1 MHTNKACLKLVT
13 INFNQLPIIMEDLIK
28 KFVYTG
34 VGIASLTAEKLQKS
48 IDKLVD
54 EEKISEKEGKKIV
67 DEFFEKTESKKKD
80 IESQISKITEEVINK
95 FDFSKAKEILDLNK
109 RVKALE
115 SKVSQMSRA
124 SAQATRVTR
133 KPATPKRAVKK
144 PTSK

>member
-1 MHTNKACLKLVT
+1 
-13 INFNQLPIIMEDLIK
+13 MEDLIK

-34 VGIASLTAEKLQKS
+34 VGLASLTAEKLQKS

-54 EEKISEKEGKKIV
+54 EDKISEKEGRKIV
-67 DEFFEKTESKKKD
+67 DEFFKKTESKKKSF
-80 IESQISKITEEVINK
+80 ETQIGKITKEVISK

-115 SKVSQMSRA
+115 NKFAKMSKA

-133 KPATPKRAVKK
+133 KPATPKRAIKK
-144 PTSK
+144 AGEK

>member
-1 MHTNKACLKLVT
+1 
-13 INFNQLPIIMEDLIK
+13 MEDLIK

-67 DEFFEKTESKKKD
+67 DDFFQKTESKKKD
-80 IESQISKITEEVINK
+80 FEVQLSKITEEVLKK
-95 FDFSKAKEILDLNK
+95 FDFSKAKEVLELNK

-115 SKVSQMSRA
+115 SKVSKMSQA
-124 SAQATRVTR
+124 SAQVKRVAR
-133 KPATPKRAVKK
+133 KPATAKRTVKK
-144 PTSK
+144 PTQN

>member
-1 MHTNKACLKLVT
+1 
-13 INFNQLPIIMEDLIK
+13 MEDLIK

-54 EEKISEKEGKKIV
+54 EDKISENEGKKII
-67 DEFFEKTESKKKD
+67 DEFFKKTETKKKD
-80 IESQISKITEEVINK
+80 FESQIGKITEEVVSK

-115 SKVSQMSRA
+115 SKISKMSQA
-124 SAQATRVTR
+124 TAQATRVSR
-133 KPATPKRAVKK
+133 KPATPKRAIRKASDK
-144 PTSK
+144 

>member
-1 MHTNKACLKLVT
+1 MKLVT

-54 EEKISEKEGKKIV
+54 EEKISENEGKKIV

-115 SKVSQMSRA
+115 NKVSKMSRA

>member
-1 MHTNKACLKLVT
+1 MHTKIGVCKILDT
-13 INFNQLPIIMEDLIK
+13 NFNQLPITMEDLIK

-54 EEKISEKEGKKIV
+54 EDKISEKEGKKII
-67 DEFFEKTESKKKD
+67 DEFFQKTESKKKD
-80 IESQISKITEEVINK
+80 FESQISKITEEVIKK

-115 SKVSQMSRA
+115 NKISKMSRVN
-124 SAQATRVTR
+124 AQATRVTR

-144 PTSK
+144 ASGK

>member
-1 MHTNKACLKLVT
+1 
-13 INFNQLPIIMEDLIK
+13 MEDLIK

-80 IESQISKITEEVINK
+80 LETTIGKISEEVIKK

-115 SKVSQMSRA
+115 NKVSKMSRA
-124 SAQATRVTR
+124 NATATRVTR

-144 PTSK
+144 ATTSK